1 MLRRPDSRPP
11 YDDGLYALLTLFL
24 GGTALGAAVSH
35 LGTPA
40 LLLGFPAV
48 LALAVALE
56 AVGRRR
62 DPARQGS

>member
-1 MLRRPDSRPP
+1 MLRRTDTLP

-24 GGTALGAAVSH
+24 GGVALSAAVTH
-35 LGTPA
+35 FGAPA

-48 LALAVALE
+48 LVLAVVLE

-62 DPARQGS
+62 NQAL